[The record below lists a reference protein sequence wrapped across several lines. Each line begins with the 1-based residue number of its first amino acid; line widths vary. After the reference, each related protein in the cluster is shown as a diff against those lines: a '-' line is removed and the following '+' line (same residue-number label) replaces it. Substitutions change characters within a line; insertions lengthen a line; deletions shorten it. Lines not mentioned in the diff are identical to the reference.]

1 MFEKES
7 QDYAMKEVA
16 SRQELYIK
24 GRADIDADYEKVKKI
39 WQDGAEF
46 GYNKA
51 NEWHKLD
58 WKKDSPDVDKLVRV
72 KTKSGEEYICQTYLY
87 YPTEDEIGYGSVII
101 QFEELN
107 GDWVD
112 DNEIGY
118 WCYIEPFK
126 EIE

>member
-1 MFEKES
+1 MFEKEAEEYS
-7 QDYAMKEVA
+7 NNLLKDVNCNIGNPRA
-16 SRQELYIK
+16 RQINS
-24 GRADIDADYEKVKKI
+24 IDVENAFK
-39 WQDGAEF
+39 DGAEF

-58 WKKDSPDVDKLVRV
+58 WEKDVPDVDKLVRV
-72 KTKSGEEYICQTYLY
+72 RTKSGAEYICETYSYL
-87 YPTEDEIGYGSVII
+87 PSEDEIGYGSVIT
-101 QFEELN
+101 QFSELN

-126 EIE
+126 ESE